1 MNPIYLDL
9 HIHTSQ
15 DANHL
20 NAAYDMAELV
30 RKIKEFNG
38 DSDFLISL
46 TDHNTIN
53 KLAYKK
59 GIALGV
65 NMILGVELHIK
76 LHEDVKSYHCHIYFN
91 VDITD
96 GKSPLARMAVP
107 I

>member
-76 LHEDVKSYHCHIYFN
+76 LHEDV
-91 VDITD
+91 
-96 GKSPLARMAVP
+96 
-107 I
+107 